1 MCQLFNIDYLAY
13 IYIYVYT
20 LGRAPNFHLPVD
32 SLQPVIMIGPGTGIA
47 PFRSF
52 WEERMYQ
59 LKHSKGDFGEMYLF
73 FGCRQRAVDSL
84 YEPELKEAKEAGALK
99 EYFIALSRE
108 PNLPRVS
115 LDLCLL

>member
-99 EYFIALSRE
+99 DYFIALSRE